1 MHIIFLILDTYVCSQ
16 ILSAYIIIYFKF
28 LTDRA
33 PSAIEE
39 PADSVDTT
47 NGQTSSKVREYS
59 RRDVQESNSA
69 QPAQRTATCT
79 VTGLPSTANRWFY
92 FSGIIFELRYVQLA
106 VMNSYQ
112 IGLLSGFDVAP

>member
-47 NGQTSSKVREYS
+47 NRQTSSKVREYS
-59 RRDVQESNSA
+59 RREVQVELCTT
-69 QPAQRTATCT
+69 RATI
-79 VTGLPSTANRWFY
+79 GNLHSDWF
-92 FSGIIFELRYVQLA
+92 A
-106 VMNSYQ
+106 
-112 IGLLSGFDVAP
+112 FDYK

>member
-59 RRDVQESNSA
+59 RREVQVELCTT
-69 QPAQRTATCT
+69 RATI
-79 VTGLPSTANRWFY
+79 GNLHSDWF
-92 FSGIIFELRYVQLA
+92 A
-106 VMNSYQ
+106 
-112 IGLLSGFDVAP
+112 FDYK